1 MLSQLALLKDSGLL
15 PISDLIEQRDRR
27 HENEHLLSK
36 IVGFITEHQTRPST
50 LTMLEHQRL
59 PQPKE
64 LNICSNSEEFPNYQ
78 SFAKKEGMVKVT
90 AFIWRSTLDDMYLFH
105 LHATRTFYLIIRG
118 MEGCKRLNR
127 EMATLVNQLAIGP
140 EFPKY
145 LWSNTKLTRVPSHV
159 LRRKASCRFY
169 GETWSVEVTFCP
181 DQVVRIT
188 GWTGI
193 SVKVDWD
200 TGKEFVITKGSPP
213 LLLTP
218 SRTKH
223 AFSTEIEELD
233 GF

>member
-1 MLSQLALLKDSGLL
+1 MLSQLALLKESGLL
-15 PISDLIEQRDRR
+15 PLSDLIEQRDRR

-36 IVGFITEHQTRPST
+36 IVGFVTEYQNRPST
-50 LTMLEHQRL
+50 LTLLEHQRL
-59 PQPKE
+59 PSPKE
-64 LNICSNSEEFPNYQ
+64 LTICTNSEEFPIHQNL
-78 SFAKKEGMVKVT
+78 AKRDGLVKVT
-90 AFIWRSTLDDMYLFH
+90 ACIWRSTLDDMYLFH
-105 LHATRTFYLIIRG
+105 LHASRTFFLIIKGR
-118 MEGCKRLNR
+118 EGCKRLNR

-159 LRRKASCRFY
+159 LRRKASCSFY

-218 SRTKH
+218 TRSKH
-223 AFSTEIEELD
+223 AFSTVIEELD